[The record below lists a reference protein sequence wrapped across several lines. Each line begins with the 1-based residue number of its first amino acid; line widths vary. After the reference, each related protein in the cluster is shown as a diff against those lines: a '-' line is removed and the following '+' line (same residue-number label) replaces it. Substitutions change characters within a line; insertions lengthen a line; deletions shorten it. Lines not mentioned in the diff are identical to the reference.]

1 VSDLR
6 PRLRGG
12 VRVQRQRY
20 RGETWYLLAD
30 EASGKQHRINAAA
43 YEFIGRF
50 DGRASVNELWS
61 LLLER
66 FGEAAPDQDEIVR
79 TLQRLAEA
87 ELVQLQGADIAGLFR
102 RSAERA
108 RRRRPL
114 VNPLAFSLP
123 LFDPSAL
130 LARIEPYALR
140 IFHPAVG
147 IAFAALVVAA
157 AFAAALNWDALR
169 SHAATYLASG
179 YYLALIWASYPVVKL
194 LHELAHALAVR
205 RWGGQVHEFGVTF
218 LFFTPAPYMDASAA
232 VAFRAPRVWVAEC
245 STTPWRRMSS

>member
-66 FGEAAPDQDEIVR
+66 FRRKRARPGRNRAHAAAAGGGGAGAAP
-79 TLQRLAEA
+79 
-87 ELVQLQGADIAGLFR
+87 R
-102 RSAERA
+102 R
-108 RRRRPL
+108 
-114 VNPLAFSLP
+114 
-123 LFDPSAL
+123 
-130 LARIEPYALR
+130 
-140 IFHPAVG
+140 
-147 IAFAALVVAA
+147 
-157 AFAAALNWDALR
+157 
-169 SHAATYLASG
+169 
-179 YYLALIWASYPVVKL
+179 
-194 LHELAHALAVR
+194 
-205 RWGGQVHEFGVTF
+205 
-218 LFFTPAPYMDASAA
+218 
-232 VAFRAPRVWVAEC
+232 
-245 STTPWRRMSS
+245 